1 MWQNKKIKNLL
12 LRVERI
18 PMILIER
25 ERVHQVEIIILLKL
39 RKVLKIIIA

>member
-12 LRVERI
+12 LRAERI

>member
-1 MWQNKKIKNLL
+1 MWLNKKIKNLL